1 MRTSFRRLHPT
12 PQVPSAGRFNRIKR
26 PLAGA
31 LLAALATSGLVAASA
46 SASSMTPVV
55 AAASSAAGGGWEL
68 HSNGAVTPY
77 GGAAFLGD
85 PSGPVN
91 KPLVGMAAT
100 PDGHGYWLVASDGG
114 IFTYGDATFYGS
126 HGGSPLNKPIVGI
139 AATPDGHGYWLVASD
154 GGIFTYG
161 DATFH
166 GSHGGSPLNKPIVG
180 IAATPDGHGYWLVA
194 SDGGIFTYGDATFY
208 GSHGGSPL
216 NQPIVG
222 IAATPTRHGYW
233 LVASDGG
240 IFTYGDAPFLGSLG
254 SSASAGTIA
263 GVAELPSNRGYVLVN
278 QAGTVTTY
286 LAGGGPNPAPTNPTV
301 PAQASV
307 PSATWF
313 SASSPFNQAIPAGT
327 PAETVS
333 AGLLS
338 QLAGGATADLYQQGE
353 PIYTDVT
360 PTTPTYHITCTENW
374 GKCPLS
380 QQPVPVPDD
389 ATAAPGSD
397 HDITIVDPTTNLAY
411 EFWQATKT
419 TTGWTAS
426 WGAVMNLTSLG
437 NHDIYGQP
445 GATGSGLSTIIG
457 VATTTEL
464 TNGLIPH
471 ALGFSSSLTCPTYI
485 APATKSDGTGT
496 TPNCIPEGS
505 RIQLD
510 PTINLATI
518 PGITPFELTVGHALQ
533 TYGAIAKDTGG
544 APIALE
550 FQGPQTGQ
558 PNPYP
563 SLGAPW
569 DYWNMPHLP
578 WNTLRVITD

>member
-1 MRTSFRRLHPT
+1 MRTSRSPHR
-12 PQVPSAGRFNRIKR
+12 R
-26 PLAGA
+26 PLATAQAGRLSRSVRPFA
-31 LLAALATSGLVAASA
+31 YGLLATVAAGGLCAIATTASATTASA
-46 SASSMTPVV
+46 STV
-55 AAASSAAGGGWEL
+55 AADSTMSTPASSAA
-68 HSNGAVTPY
+68 V
-77 GGAAFLGD
+77 AA
-85 PSGPVN
+85 
-91 KPLVGMAAT
+91 AA
-100 PDGHGYWLVASDGG
+100 
-114 IFTYGDATFYGS
+114 
-126 HGGSPLNKPIVGI
+126 
-139 AATPDGHGYWLVASD
+139 AA
-154 GGIFTYG
+154 
-161 DATFH
+161 
-166 GSHGGSPLNKPIVG
+166 
-180 IAATPDGHGYWLVA
+180 AA
-194 SDGGIFTYGDATFY
+194 
-208 GSHGGSPL
+208 
-216 NQPIVG
+216 
-222 IAATPTRHGYW
+222 AA
-233 LVASDGG
+233 AD
-240 IFTYGDAPFLGSLG
+240 
-254 SSASAGTIA
+254 
-263 GVAELPSNRGYVLVN
+263 
-278 QAGTVTTY
+278 Q
-286 LAGGGPNPAPTNPTV
+286 
-301 PAQASV
+301 
-307 PSATWF
+307 ATWF
-313 SASSPFNQAIPAGT
+313 SAKSPFNRAIPAGVV
-327 PAETVS
+327 PVTVN
-333 AGLLS
+333 ANLLS
-338 QLAGGATADLYQQGE
+338 QLSGGATADLYQQGE